1 MTIRQRNDAHLRDPL
16 AVARGLGAAKDGLH
30 HWWVLRL
37 TSVALM
43 LLTPWFVW
51 FALGLV
57 GADVGT
63 VRAAIAAPLNATFLL
78 AFLATI
84 FWHAQLGL
92 QVVIEDYV
100 HGWKEWTLQILVKF
114 ACALAALAA
123 IVAVGRIAF
132 TA

>member
-1 MTIRQRNDAHLRDPL
+1 MNLRDPL
-16 AVARGLGAAKDGLH
+16 AVARGLGPAKQGLH

-43 LLTPWFVW
+43 LLVPWFLC
-51 FALGLV
+51 FALRLV
-57 GADVGT
+57 GADIDA
-63 VRAAIAAPLNATFLL
+63 VRGAIAMPLNATLLL
-78 AFLATI
+78 AFVGTL

-100 HGWKEWTLQILVKF
+100 HGWKEWALQVFVKF

>member
-1 MTIRQRNDAHLRDPL
+1 MSLRDPL
-16 AVARGLGAAKDGLH
+16 AVARGLGSAKQGLH

-43 LLTPWFVW
+43 LLVPWFLC
-51 FALGLV
+51 FALRLV
-57 GADVGT
+57 GADIT
-63 VRAAIAAPLNATFLL
+63 AVRAAIAAPLSATLLL
-78 AFLATI
+78 AFVLTL

-100 HGWKEWTLQILVKF
+100 HGWQEFTLQVLVKF

-123 IVAVGRIAF
+123 VVAIGRIAF

>member
-1 MTIRQRNDAHLRDPL
+1 MNLRDPL
-16 AVARGLGAAKDGLH
+16 AVARGLGPAKEGIH

-37 TSVALM
+37 SSVALM
-43 LLTPWFVW
+43 LLTPWLLW

-57 GADVGT
+57 GADVVA
-63 VRAAIAAPLNATFLL
+63 VRSAIAMPLNAVLL
-78 AFLATI
+78 IAFFATV

-100 HGWKEWTLQILVKF
+100 HGWLELALQVAVKF

-123 IVAVGRIAF
+123 VVAIGRIAF